1 MILDPIATA
10 LRSSDFDMT
19 VHGNA
24 KKKSKKGLE
33 KQGITNKRHTG
44 WDDGKMSKNSIE
56 DGDRVTPF

>member
-10 LRSSDFDMT
+10 LRSSDFDMI

-44 WDDGKMSKNSIE
+44 
-56 DGDRVTPF
+56 

>member
-24 KKKSKKGLE
+24 KKKKSRE
-33 KQGITNKRHTG
+33 RARETG
-44 WDDGKMSKNSIE
+44 DNEQKTYRLIRWKNE
-56 DGDRVTPF
+56 QK